1 MGGRATRPR
10 TTDQYPVRDKT
21 GQKTI
26 MSWIILIASG
36 VLEAVW
42 ATALGKSEGFT
53 KLWPTVIFAVGLL
66 LSMGGLAF
74 AMRDISTGTAYA
86 VWVGIGAA
94 LTVLYAMF
102 FGGEPAS
109 VIKVLL
115 VLGIVGC
122 VIGLK
127 LVGGEH

>member
-1 MGGRATRPR
+1 MAWL
-10 TTDQYPVRDKT
+10 V
-21 GQKTI
+21 
-26 MSWIILIASG
+26 LVVSG

-66 LSMGGLAF
+66 LSMAGLAW
-74 AMRDISTGTAYA
+74 AMRTLPTGTSYA

-94 LTVLYAMF
+94 LTVAYAMLF
-102 FGGEPAS
+102 DGEPAS
-109 VIKVLL
+109 VLKVLL

-127 LVGGEH
+127 VLH